1 MPAPGVCVLRL
12 TWRRE
17 VYRVGAPACPEGK
30 KMTGTREVTG
40 DRRGPKNQRVMRW
53 RAAQAR

>member
-1 MPAPGVCVLRL
+1 MVL
-12 TWRRE
+12 E
-17 VYRVGAPACPEGK
+17 EPACPEGK